1 MGKYHVAV
9 VGATGAV
16 GHEFL
21 KVLNQRNFPLKS
33 LKLLASKRSAGKTL
47 EFKGETLKVEEL
59 TKDSFEDMDIALFSA
74 GGSISRDF
82 APHAVKSNC
91 IVVDNSSAFRME
103 SDVPLVVPEVNP
115 QDIKT
120 HKGII
125 ANPNCSTIILLM
137 GIYPI
142 HKLSPIKRIIV
153 STYQAVSGAGVLGI
167 DELID
172 QSKSVLAN
180 KDTIN
185 NVFPHQIAF
194 NLFSHDT
201 PINDLGYNTE
211 EMKMV
216 NEVRK
221 ILHEPDMR
229 ITASCVRVPIVR
241 AHSESVNLELEKKLS
256 LDEVRQAIDGFDG
269 AKVVDDR
276 EKNYFPMPMDADGQ
290 DDVLVGRIRYD
301 LSSENGLALFIAGD
315 QILKGAA
322 LNAVQIAEML

>member
-1 MGKYHVAV
+1 MGRYHVAV

-21 KVLNQRNFPLKS
+21 KVLDQRNFPLKS
-33 LKLLASKRSAGKTL
+33 LKLLASKRSVGKTL
-47 EFKGETLKVEEL
+47 KFKGETLQVEEL
-59 TKDSFEDMDIALFSA
+59 TEDSFKGMDIALFSA
-74 GGSISRDF
+74 GASRSRDF
-82 APHAVKSNC
+82 APHAVKNNC
-91 IVVDNSSAFRME
+91 IVIDNSSAFRMT
-103 SDVPLVVPEVNP
+103 SGVPLVVPEVNP

-142 HKLSPIKRIIV
+142 HKLSPIQRIIV
-153 STYQAVSGAGVLGI
+153 STYQAVSGAGVQGI
-167 DELID
+167 NELMD
-172 QSKSVLAN
+172 QSKNVLAD
-180 KDTIN
+180 KDTVN
-185 NVFPHQIAF
+185 DVFPHQIAF

-221 ILHEPDMR
+221 ILHKPDMK

-256 LDEVRQAIDGFDG
+256 LDDVRQAIDEFDG

-322 LNAVQIAEML
+322 LNAVQIAELL

>member
-1 MGKYHVAV
+1 MGQYHVAV

-21 KVLNQRNFPLKS
+21 KVLDQRDFPLKS
-33 LKLLASKRSAGKTL
+33 LKLLASKRSVGKTL
-47 EFKGETLKVEEL
+47 KFKGETLKVEEL
-59 TKDSFEDMDIALFSA
+59 TEDSFKGMDIALFSA
-74 GGSISRDF
+74 GGSRSRDF
-82 APHAVKSNC
+82 APHAVKNNC
-91 IVVDNSSAFRME
+91 IVVDNSSAFRMV

-115 QDIKT
+115 QDIKA

-142 HKLSPIKRIIV
+142 HRLSPIQRIIV
-153 STYQAVSGAGVLGI
+153 STYQAVSGAGILGI
-167 DELID
+167 DELIN
-172 QSKSVLAN
+172 QSKNVLAN

-185 NVFPHQIAF
+185 DVFPHQIAF

-221 ILHEPDMR
+221 ILHKPDMK

-256 LDEVRQAIDGFDG
+256 LDEVRQAIEDFDG

-322 LNAVQIAEML
+322 LNAVQIAELL